1 MKTEILTIGD
11 ELLIGQVIDT
21 NSAWIGQQ
29 LNRIGVKVHQITS
42 VSDNEQHILTALA
55 EAKKRVDV
63 VLITGG
69 LGPTKDDITKR
80 TLCKFFE
87 CGMRFDEPTYKII
100 ERLFRERG
108 REVSATNR
116 SQAEV
121 PEACTII
128 PNPKGTAPGMWFE
141 SDSTIFISMPG
152 VPFEMKGI
160 MEQEVIPRLTQ
171 RFALPPILHRTILT
185 QGIGESILSDR
196 MTDWE
201 NALPPHIK
209 LAYLPSAGMVR
220 LRMTASG
227 KPEEILKKDLQAEEI
242 RLLPLISDFVYGFDD
257 DVLEG
262 LVGDLLRKNKWT
274 VATAESCTGGYI
286 AHRLTSV
293 AGSSDYYIGSLVAYA
308 NSVKHEY
315 LHIPE
320 PLILEYGAVSEPV
333 VQLMA
338 QRVREFIKSDYAIA
352 TSGIAGPGGGTEE
365 KPVGTVWIA
374 VAGPLGVKTQ
384 LLRLGKGRERIIHE
398 TSLYALSLLRKMLLK
413 DSSES

>member
-1 MKTEILTIGD
+1 MKAEILTIGD
-11 ELLIGQVIDT
+11 ELLIGQVVDT

-69 LGPTKDDITKR
+69 LGPTKDDITKH
-80 TLCKFFE
+80 TLCKFFQ
-87 CGMRFDEPTYKII
+87 CGMRFDEPTYQVI

-108 REVSATNR
+108 RDVSATNR

-121 PEACTII
+121 PDACTLI
-128 PNPKGTAPGMWFE
+128 PNPKGTAPAMWFE
-141 SDSTIFISMPG
+141 SETTIFISMPG

-171 RFALPPILHRTILT
+171 RFSLPPILHRTILT
-185 QGIGESILSDR
+185 QGIGESMLSDR
-196 MTDWE
+196 MTEWE
-201 NALPPHIK
+201 NALPSHIK
-209 LAYLPSAGMVR
+209 LAYLPAAGMVR

-227 KPEEILKKDLQAEEI
+227 KSEEMLMAELEAEET
-242 RLLPLISDFVYGFDD
+242 RLLPLISEFVYGFDD
-257 DVLEG
+257 DVLEA
-262 LVGDLLRKNKWT
+262 LVGELLRKNNRT

-293 AGSSDYYIGSLVAYA
+293 PGSSDYYIGSLVAYA
-308 NSVKHEY
+308 NAVKHEH
-315 LHIPE
+315 LQIPE
-320 PLILEYGAVSEPV
+320 SLIAQHGAVSEPV

-338 QRVREFIKSDYAIA
+338 QRVREFLKSDYAIA
-352 TSGIAGPGGGTEE
+352 TSGIAGPGGGTDE
-365 KPVGTVWIA
+365 KPVGTVWMA
-374 VAGPLGVKTQ
+374 VAGPSGVQ
-384 LLRLGKGRERIIHE
+384 SRMLRLGKGRERIIHE
-398 TSLYALSLLRKMLLK
+398 TSLYALSLLRKMLLTG
-413 DSSES
+413 EIG